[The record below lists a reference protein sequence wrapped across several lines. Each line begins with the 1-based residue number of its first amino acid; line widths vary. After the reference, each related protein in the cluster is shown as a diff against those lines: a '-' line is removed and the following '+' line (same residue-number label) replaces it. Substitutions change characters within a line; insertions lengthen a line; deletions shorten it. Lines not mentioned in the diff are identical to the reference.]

1 MKIECLAV
9 THEDNKINDNEMYT
23 FGGKVAGICY
33 MQEDYFENK
42 FGNDEL
48 AEKRANFV
56 ANTGHHSVFDHSFI
70 TLRLSGVPK
79 IVAMLLNS
87 TEYYTTSEKSARY
100 TIMQPESELEGSLYE
115 KWTVKFKELIVR
127 QYPQMEE
134 KLVEKLAI
142 ENARYMLSVYT
153 PTTMAW
159 TVSFRQLAYV
169 VKWLD
174 TFESSSQPQRL
185 KDSVKE
191 LSTLIKEI
199 TNCQNLI
206 VENKGRDF
214 EFFREDGEITNAEF
228 FGDIYQTTYL
238 STYAQLA
245 QAQRHRTL
253 HYEIETGDFGYYV
266 PELINHFGLKNE
278 WLNDIKQLEE
288 FVPQGKLI
296 KVLEQGRAIKFFDK
310 CKERLC
316 GRAQL
321 EIALQTALNLEKF
334 IASKENLSTTSK
346 EALFNVSTGSEALCK
361 CQMKG
366 IECKEPCM
374 WGGKYGLN
382 RLI

>member
-9 THEDNKINDNEMYT
+9 THEDNNINDKEMYI

-42 FGNDEL
+42 FGNDEQ
-48 AEKRANFV
+48 AEKRAKFV
-56 ANTGHHSVFDHSFI
+56 ANTGHHSVFDHSFV

-100 TIMQPESELEGSLYE
+100 TFMQPESQLESTLYE
-115 KWTVKFKELIVR
+115 KWTLRFKELIVK
-127 QYPQMEE
+127 QYPQIDE
-134 KLVEKLAI
+134 KSVEKLAI

-159 TVSFRQLAYV
+159 TVSFRQLAYT
-169 VKWLD
+169 VKWLEH
-174 TFESSSQPQRL
+174 FALGNSPQKI

-191 LSTLIKEI
+191 LSKLIKEL
-199 TNCQNLI
+199 TNCNSLI
-206 VENKGRDF
+206 VENKGREF
-214 EFFREDGEITNAEF
+214 EFFRNDGELNNVEF
-228 FGDIYQTTYL
+228 IGDIYQTTYL

-266 PELINHFGLKNE
+266 PQLISHFGLTDE
-278 WLNDIKQLEE
+278 WISDISSLEE
-288 FVPQGKLI
+288 FVPQGKLV
-296 KVLEQGRAIKFFDK
+296 KVLEQGRATKFFDK

-321 EIALQTALNLEKF
+321 EIALQTAVILEKF
-334 IASKENLSTTSK
+334 IANKRNLSETSK
-346 EALFNVSTGSEALCK
+346 QALYKVSTDSKVHCK
-361 CQMKG
+361 CQMEG
-366 IECKEPCM
+366 IECKEVCM